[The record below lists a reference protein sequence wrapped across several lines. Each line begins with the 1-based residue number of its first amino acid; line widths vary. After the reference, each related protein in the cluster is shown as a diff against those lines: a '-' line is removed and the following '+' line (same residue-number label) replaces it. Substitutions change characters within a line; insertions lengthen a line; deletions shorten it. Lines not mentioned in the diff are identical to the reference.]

1 MWKNVNANV
10 NQIKTETE
18 RAVLINC
25 PHNSKYDGYSYWHP
39 SKLVR
44 EGRHSASISIG
55 YTDEFKFK
63 LVKYGKGEWNSR
75 DIIDE
80 IEISVEEFEEMYEVT
95 NTNIRARKTV
105 DEYETHKPKEIKE
118 LKNNLE
124 EELKDD

>member
-10 NQIKTETE
+10 NQVKTEIE

-80 IEISVEEFEEMYEVT
+80 IEISVEEFEEIYEAT
-95 NTNIRARKTV
+95 NTNIRAKKTV
-105 DEYETHKPKEIKE
+105 DEYETHKPKKIKE

>member
-18 RAVLINC
+18 KAVLINC
-25 PHNSKYDGYSYWHP
+25 PHNSKYDGYSYWHS

-44 EGRHSASISIG
+44 EGIHSASISIG

-63 LVKYGKGEWNSR
+63 LVKYGKGKWNSR

-80 IEISVEEFEEMYEVT
+80 IEISVEEFEKMYEVT
-95 NTNIRARKTV
+95 NTNIRAKKTV

-118 LKNNLE
+118 VENNLE
-124 EELKDD
+124 KELIDD